1 MKMRRIVATFPD
13 YEDADADELTTLRH
27 VVAKF
32 GGQVRKVLGG
42 EDENELRVGVVVP
55 AKVAGQ
61 FKAMVGDVWELTD
74 GGTEG
79 EDEPAPKPKAAPP
92 PKAKEAPKANPQPK
106 AQPKPTNKAEAVK
119 PKAEEPSAK
128 SADERELF
136 TPVDKLRG
144 PKWDCAEVKAALKEL
159 GLQNPFSVACSQAY
173 NLGRRFAFDPY
184 KLEYMFMR
192 NYKGSWPTDV
202 GTMGKLP
209 SVRFKLIYGEILKRY
224 GAKSMVARIYKS
236 QSQGFKDWGSK

>member
-55 AKVAGQ
+55 VKVAGQ
-61 FKAMVGDVWELTD
+61 FKAMVDDVWELTD

-92 PKAKEAPKANPQPK
+92 PKAKEAPKAKPQPK
-106 AQPKPTNKAEAVK
+106 EQPKPTKKADK
-119 PKAEEPSAK
+119 PKEEPPAE

-144 PKWDCAEVKAALKEL
+144 PKWGCAEVKAALKEL
-159 GLQNPFSVACSQAY
+159 GLQDPFSVACSQAY

-184 KLEYMFMR
+184 KLAYMFMR
-192 NYKGSWPTDV
+192 DYKGTWPTDV
-202 GTMGKLP
+202 GTMCKLP
-209 SVRFKLIYGEILKRY
+209 SVRFKLVYGEIRKRF
-224 GAKSMVARIYKS
+224 GEKSMVAKIYKS